1 MHACI
6 HVYTMWFPKIE
17 DRKENSEML
26 KSQREIHLSSFFLNK
41 PKKQSTKPSI
51 SFSKK
56 NLDLILAD
64 NKHGLGAE

>member
-1 MHACI
+1 
-6 HVYTMWFPKIE
+6 
-17 DRKENSEML
+17 ML
-26 KSQREIHLSSFFLNK
+26 KSQKEILQSSFFLNK

-64 NKHGLGAE
+64 NKKMGLENIEFK